1 MSCEQLAN
9 KIQHALSTVLR
20 PSCFRTI
27 CLLPRSTNSSTLSTL
42 IHWSARPVPCL
53 SMKLPVNA
61 TTSASSRLWY
71 PSQATT
77 WIGLVYPT
85 PSKAVSVSAS
95 GTTYSKTTPPPHL
108 PPQVAIRQTYPHD
121 YWTIGSQLLSRLV
134 PPALGT
140 LRASRCPESA
150 FQLLFFGQTPHI
162 LERDTFY

>member
-1 MSCEQLAN
+1 MIIHLTFIPRCDWLASAVAAAPSPLLLPPVPVLSVSLHDSLRVLPTAPSARRTY
-9 KIQHALSTVLR
+9 QPPAASSTVPFQALHR
-20 PSCFRTI
+20 FTSSCLVSPFQ
-27 CLLPRSTNSSTLSTL
+27 
-42 IHWSARPVPCL
+42 PVQP
-53 SMKLPVNA
+53 
-61 TTSASSRLWY
+61 
-71 PSQATT
+71 
-77 WIGLVYPT
+77 
-85 PSKAVSVSAS
+85 
-95 GTTYSKTTPPPHL
+95 PPPHL